1 MRSRGRILG
10 TFLVG
15 TSVLSIAQLAV
26 AAPAAAAT
34 VSEAS
39 RFYDIPA
46 QPLGSALS
54 SYAETT
60 GIDLVFSPVAVSGKR
75 SSGVKGNYTP
85 EAALAQLL
93 RGTSLIFRTGQ
104 GGSVVVEARTGIVLA
119 SAQLP
124 GTQASDATQDTAAT
138 QGTPAA
144 DDQGSGE
151 GEEIVVTG
159 IRASL
164 ERARDIKRTSTGVV
178 DAISAED
185 IGKFPDTN
193 IAESL
198 QRIPGVSI
206 DRVNGEGSK
215 VTVRGFGPQFNLVT
229 LNGRQL
235 ATSSVGVV
243 GGDQDVENQQPTSRS
258 FDFSNLAPEGVR
270 TLEVYKTARTAL
282 PSGGIGATI
291 NIRTQRPLETG
302 ETGLRGSIG
311 AKALYDSSVDGFE
324 VTPEVSGIVGWS
336 NEEDTFG
343 VSLFGSYQDRESA
356 AASATSNDW
365 NVRTFGDFINPN
377 NGFVRADNPATP
389 GVNEATQIENAPS
402 DPSTL
407 VAVPNDS
414 RYHYSESERERIN
427 GLLTLQFRPVETLTL
442 TADAL
447 YAQNK
452 VKEERSDQTN
462 WFNRPFNQVV
472 FDDNPTVPTTVFL
485 QETLNG
491 VKDIGFEQQYR
502 ATKSDLRSI
511 GLNANWEI
519 SDDFTLNLDANTSK
533 AKDRP
538 DSPNGAS
545 STLVG
550 IGAPVVSAHS
560 VDFSGGIPVQEWTLN
575 DALRGNDN
583 GVLDIGDLGTQV
595 ARTVTARQDHRLHQ
609 LSADL
614 GWEIDDGTL
623 LDIGTTYID
632 SKMRSQRS
640 QTQQTL
646 GDWGINNVGDVQALA
661 GDLIEEF
668 CLACKFDHYTPGN
681 ADVAFRGNAVDLYDV
696 LSSAY
701 VADGNPLL
709 PGVQPGNPVNATAGL
724 DDEVKEKIWAGYL
737 QFTWKGDLA
746 GRPAGVVA
754 GVRYENTKV
763 TANSI
768 ITQPA
773 TIAWVSDNDFTT
785 VLSTNTVPIQ
795 AKGDYHNFLPALDFQ
810 IEPIDNV
817 LARVSFS
824 RTLARP
830 DYGNLFAS
838 ASVDNNNPNRP
849 TATGGV
855 ATGTSG
861 NPGLKPLVSN
871 NFDVSVEW
879 YFDKSSYVSAAF
891 FYKKVKNFPGAG
903 QVEQELFGLRDPSSG
918 APGTRSGAAL
928 AELQALNL
936 DISDV
941 NLFTMTALIVEQ
953 GGGIDQATVDA
964 ASAIFQANL
973 TGGSLDQAFVDLV
986 LGRTDVIADS
996 RDPFFNFSVD
1006 TPINS
1011 ETGKIHGFELQG
1023 QYFFGDSGF
1032 GIAGSYTYVDGDV
1045 GFNIGAD
1052 PNQDQFALTG
1062 LANSY
1067 NITGIFEK
1075 YGISA
1080 RLAYNWRD
1088 KYLSRLNRQ
1097 GSRNPVFVAPFGT
1110 LDLSVSYDINK
1121 NFQVSFEGVNLTG
1134 EPIRTY
1140 ARDKD
1145 QLWFAQELKPRF
1157 YLGARYRF

>member
-1 MRSRGRILG
+1 MKRLGFLPIFTRSA
-10 TFLVG
+10 
-15 TSVLSIAQLAV
+15 SSIALAAGLMV
-26 AAPAAAAT
+26 P
-34 VSEAS
+34 
-39 RFYDIPA
+39 
-46 QPLGSALS
+46 G
-54 SYAETT
+54 
-60 GIDLVFSPVAVSGKR
+60 G
-75 SSGVKGNYTP
+75 
-85 EAALAQLL
+85 ALAQN
-93 RGTSLIFRTGQ
+93 TAPQ
-104 GGSVVVEARTGIVLA
+104 QEEAA
-119 SAQLP
+119 E
-124 GTQASDATQDTAAT
+124 D
-138 QGTPAA
+138 
-144 DDQGSGE
+144 
-151 GEEIVVTG
+151 EIIVTG

-164 ERARDIKRTSTGVV
+164 EAAMDIKRESTGVV

-215 VTVRGFGPQFNLVT
+215 VTVRGFGPQFNLIT

-243 GGDQDVENQQPTSRS
+243 GGDQDAENQQPTSRS
-258 FDFSNLAPEGVR
+258 FDFSNLASEGVR

-291 NIRTQRPLETG
+291 NVKTQRPLESG
-302 ETGLRGSIG
+302 EKGLHGSVG
-311 AKALYDSSVDGFE
+311 AKAVYDTSADGFE
-324 VTPEVSGIVGWS
+324 VTPEFSGIVGWT
-336 NEEDTFG
+336 NDEETFG
-343 VSLFGSYQDRESA
+343 VSLFGSYQDRKSA

-365 NVRTFGDFINPN
+365 NIRTFGDFLNPN

-389 GVNEATQIENAPS
+389 ANEATQIENAPT
-402 DPSTL
+402 DLSTL
-407 VAVPNDS
+407 VGVPNDS

-427 GLLTLQFRPVETLTL
+427 GLLTLQFKPMETLTL

-452 VKEERSDQTN
+452 VKEERLDQTN
-462 WFNRPFNQVV
+462 WFNRPFNQVR
-472 FDDNPTVPTTVFL
+472 FDDNPVVPTTVFL

-502 ATKSDLRSI
+502 ATKSDLYAF
-511 GLNANWEI
+511 GVNANWEI
-519 SDDFTLNLDANTSK
+519 SDGFTLNLDANTSK

-575 DALRGNDN
+575 DALRGNNN
-583 GVLDIGDLGTQV
+583 GALDIGDLGTQV
-595 ARTVTARQDHRLHQ
+595 ARTVTARQEHRINQ
-609 LSADL
+609 FAADL
-614 GWEIDDGTL
+614 GWEFDGGGRF
-623 LDIGTTYID
+623 DIGMNYID
-632 SKMRSQRS
+632 SKMTSQRS

-646 GDWGINNVGDVQALA
+646 GDWGINNVGDVQAIA
-661 GDLIEEF
+661 GDLIDQF
-668 CLACKFDHYTPGN
+668 CLECKFDHYKPGN
-681 ADVAFRGNAVDLYDV
+681 AAVAFRGNAVDLYEA

-724 DDEVKEKIWAGYL
+724 DDEVKEKIWAGYV
-737 QFTWKGDLA
+737 QFTWKGDFM

-763 TANSI
+763 TSNSI
-768 ITQPA
+768 VTQPDR
-773 TIAWVSDNDFTT
+773 IAWVSDNDFTT
-785 VLSTNTVPIQ
+785 VLSSATVQIQ
-795 AKGDYHNFLPALDFQ
+795 AEGEYNNLLPAIDFQ
-810 IEPIDNV
+810 IEPMDNL
-817 LARVSFS
+817 LARVSYS

-830 DYGNLFAS
+830 DYGVLFAS
-838 ASVDNNNPNRP
+838 RSVDNNNPNRP

-861 NPGLKPLVSN
+861 NPGLKPLISD
-871 NFDVSVEW
+871 NFDVSLEW

-903 QVEQELFGLRDPSSG
+903 QIEQPLFGLRDPSSG
-918 APGTRSGAAL
+918 AAGTRSGAAL
-928 AELQALNL
+928 AELQRLGR

-941 NLFTMTALIVEQ
+941 NLFTMTALIQEQ
-953 GGGIDQATVDA
+953 GGGIDAATVAA
-964 ASAIFQANL
+964 ASAIYQANETAGTL
-973 TGGSLDQAFVDLV
+973 NQAFVDQV
-986 LGRTDVIADS
+986 LGRTDIIANS
-996 RDPFFNFSVD
+996 SDPLFNFSVD
-1006 TPINS
+1006 TPVNS
-1011 ETGKIHGFELQG
+1011 ETGNIHGFELQG

-1032 GIAGSYTYVDGDV
+1032 GIAGSYTNVNGDV
-1045 GFNIGAD
+1045 GFDIGAD

-1080 RLAYNWRD
+1080 RIAYNWRD

-1110 LDLSVSYDINK
+1110 LDLSITYDITENI
-1121 NFQVSFEGVNLTG
+1121 QMSFEGVNLTS
-1134 EPIRTY
+1134 EPVRTY